1 MDTEPQLYSPP
12 LTHWAMPRCVCAQL
26 CLTLCHPMDCS
37 LPGFSLP
44 GIFQARILEWVAIS
58 SSRGSPQ
65 TRGQSAGSCVSY
77 LARQLLYHWA
87 TWEAHFPNQTI
98 SSSHLLEHILP
109 LSFLPPSRELPSFW
123 LFLWM
128 VSSFSGLNFN
138 VFHELRSLFTNLHR
152 SHPLFA
158 ITTPVYFFPHLTNL
172 FWVQVCG
179 KKSSKSC
186 GYSSEPNRQK
196 KKKNVCLPEAVILV
210 GEADRVVFV
219 VAGVQSL
226 SHVWLC
232 DPMDCNT
239 PGFPVLHS
247 PRACSNSHPL
257 SWWCHPAISFFPLL
271 LLPSKFIK
279 YSPEFQDIYSFKGAR
294 PRWAY
299 LHWHKEAKQIMCYIR
314 VCLSSLK

>member
-179 KKSSKSC
+179 KKLLRAVDTAV
-186 GYSSEPNRQK
+186 NQTDK
-196 KKKNVCLPEAVILV
+196 KKKKKCVPSWSCHLSRRSRSCCFCCCWCSVAESCLTLWPHGLQHP
-210 GEADRVVFV
+210 RLPCPSFS
-219 VAGVQSL
+219 QSL
-226 SHVWLC
+226 LKLTSIELMMPSSHL
-232 DPMDCNT
+232 
-239 PGFPVLHS
+239 
-247 PRACSNSHPL
+247 
-257 SWWCHPAISFFPLL
+257 I
-271 LLPSKFIK
+271 LPS
-279 YSPEFQDIYSFKGAR
+279 SPTALKIHKIFSWISR
-294 PRWAY
+294 Y
-299 LHWHKEAKQIMCYIR
+299 LQF
-314 VCLSSLK
+314 